1 MIDVVDKATRSR
13 MMAGISGKDTGPELK
28 LRRLLH
34 AAGFRYRLHAKDLPG
49 KPDIVLPSYRAAIFV
64 NGCFW
69 HRHLGCRLATTPG
82 SNTEFWNAKF
92 ATNVAR
98 DAYNEKA
105 LIARGWRI
113 AVVWECE
120 LKRDAEGMAAE
131 VATWLRSSC
140 DAAQYLYHN
149 SKNISPG

>member
-13 MMAGISGKDTGPELK
+13 MMAGIRSKNTGPEIT

-34 AAGFRYRLHAKDLPG
+34 AAGFRYRLHANNLPG
-49 KPDIVLPSYRAAIFV
+49 RPDIVLSRYRAAIFV

-69 HRHLGCRLATTPG
+69 HRHPGCRYATTPG

-98 DAYNEKA
+98 DASKQHA
-105 LIARGWRI
+105 LITAGWRV

-120 LKRDAEGMAAE
+120 LKRDAVSVTADLAK
-131 VATWLRSSC
+131 WLVSQPIR
-140 DAAQYLYHN
+140 QVEKLVR
-149 SKNISPG
+149 